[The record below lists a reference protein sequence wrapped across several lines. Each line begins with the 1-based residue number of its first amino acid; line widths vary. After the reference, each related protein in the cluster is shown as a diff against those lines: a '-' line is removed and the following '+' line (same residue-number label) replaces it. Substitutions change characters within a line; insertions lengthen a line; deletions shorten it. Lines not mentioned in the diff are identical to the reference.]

1 MCQCPKVQA
10 IAEHGLVSIHCINAL
25 ATRYTCVLVYRANPA
40 DGHGIVT
47 LHDRCVTIP
56 CPAFLAGVE
65 LNANDSMFGNDLDK
79 HTGIQRG
86 LSQQASPDGLP
97 IRSLAVAVAATSGD
111 FTLSD
116 ARFLNMQINEH
127 QCKSLWNIIA
137 DP

>member
-1 MCQCPKVQA
+1 MSRRPVRSELHRPGQGPKVQA

-65 LNANDSMFGNDLDK
+65 LNANEAMYSDGVDL
-79 HTGIQRG
+79 
-86 LSQQASPDGLP
+86 SPLVP
-97 IRSLAVAVAATSGD
+97 NCVAR
-111 FTLSD
+111 L
-116 ARFLNMQINEH
+116 
-127 QCKSLWNIIA
+127 
-137 DP
+137 